1 MDKLPVKILLSV
13 AIMTTGLVAIFVAAN
28 RKVQAPSLPTF
39 ASTFATPTPS
49 PSDSITTTTIKAP
62 DGKMTLTVQDEEAEG
77 GLKKTFSTQGVVG
90 ALTEIYSETV
100 PGGNVLSVPYNTF
113 SPDDRYLFLK
123 ETAPTTQTYYYVL
136 ATNGKPIANGSNILE
151 ISSLFYA
158 KYSDYV
164 ITDVTGWGG
173 LTLLIVNTNNKDGE
187 QGPSFWF
194 EVPSGGFI
202 RLSTRFN

>member
-1 MDKLPVKILLSV
+1 MDKLPFKILVFV
-13 AIMTTGLVAIFVAAN
+13 AILTTALAAIFVAAN
-28 RKVQAPSLPTF
+28 SKVRTPDLPTF

-49 PSDSITTTTIKAP
+49 PSASVTTTTIEAP
-62 DGKMTLTVQDEEAEG
+62 DGKMTLTVQDNEVEG
-77 GLKKTFSTQGVVG
+77 GLKKTFSTQGAGG

-100 PGGNVLSVPYNTF
+100 PGGNTLSVPYNTF

-123 ETAPTTQTYYYVL
+123 ETTPTQTYYYVL
-136 ATNGKPIANGSNILE
+136 TTSGKPITSNSATLE
-151 ISSLFYA
+151 VSGLFYA
-158 KYSDYV
+158 KYSDFI

-173 LTLLIVNTNNKDGE
+173 LNLLVVNTNNKSGG